1 MSRSVAR
8 LDAGD
13 GEPVGADGEAKVLEI
28 VGFVNHEEVRAEV
41 LEVDAVVGA
50 VIQQRA
56 GAGLEGVD
64 HLGELLDGAAA
75 TGGSA

>member
-1 MSRSVAR
+1 MRT
-8 LDAGD
+8 GTP
-13 GEPVGADGEAKVLEI
+13 EVLEI
-28 VGFVNHEEVRAEV
+28 VGFVDQQEVRAEV

-56 GAGLEGVD
+56 GAGLERVD

-75 TGGSA
+75 AAWLAVRACR